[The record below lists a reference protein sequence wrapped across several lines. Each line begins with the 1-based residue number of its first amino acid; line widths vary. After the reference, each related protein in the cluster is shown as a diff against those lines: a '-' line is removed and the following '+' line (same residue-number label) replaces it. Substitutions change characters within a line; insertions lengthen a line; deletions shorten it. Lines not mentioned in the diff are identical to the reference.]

1 MGEKPNLFKR
11 VLFGTFNA
19 INVSRKIVINL
30 LFFGLI
36 IIFFVS
42 ISNDNEMIIV
52 ENNSALIL
60 DISGDIVEQ
69 KKQVDPMQAFM
80 NEALSNN
87 DQPPE
92 ILLADILKVI
102 DSAASDKR
110 ISSLVL
116 KLDRM
121 GSAGL
126 TKVNIIAQA
135 IDKFKESGKPVTA
148 IGENFTQDQ
157 YYLASYADDIWLDP
171 NGWLVLDGYGRYQ
184 LYYKSAIEKLAITP
198 HVFRV
203 GTYKSAVEPYMRDDM
218 SEQARESNQLWLND
232 LWSKYKVDVAE
243 QRGFQVSNFDETAD
257 ALVAKLEAVNGDL
270 AKYALDNGWVDSLKT
285 RNQVELAL
293 NEMLGVDDG
302 DDTYESVHF
311 RDYLSLLNL
320 EFPINHTFSDNVAVV
335 VAKGTILNGSQD
347 PGIIGGDSTARL
359 LRDAREDDSIK
370 AVVLRV
376 DSPGGSA
383 FASEI
388 IRQEVELL
396 KQAGKPVVASMGTY
410 AASGGYWISASADKI
425 YAAPTTITGSI
436 GIYGL
441 MMTFENALSKLGVY
455 TDGVGT
461 TEFAGFTPTR
471 PISNGIAQ
479 IIQMNVNK
487 GYQDFITLVADNRN
501 MTTTEVDSIA
511 QGRVWSGAKAKEL
524 GLVDELGGLED
535 AIVAAAEL
543 ADMEDYGTVLIEK
556 QLSPTDLFLKNV
568 FGQASAFLPE
578 SVFELSPIEK
588 AMTELKG
595 ELESLTHLNDPKNIY
610 TLCMSCDVQ

>member
-11 VLFGTFNA
+11 VLFGMFNA

-42 ISNDNEMIIV
+42 ISNDNEMILV

-218 SEQARESNQLWLND
+218 SDQAKESNQLWLND

-320 EFPINHTFSDNVAVV
+320 EFPIHHTFSDNVAVV

-588 AMTELKG
+588 AMAELKG
-595 ELESLTHLNDPKNIY
+595 ELESLTYLNDPKNIY

>member
-11 VLFGTFNA
+11 VLFGMFNA

-36 IIFFVS
+36 ILFFVS
-42 ISNDNEMIIV
+42 VSNDSEMIV
-52 ENNSALIL
+52 VKNNSALVL

-80 NEALSNN
+80 NETLSNN

-102 DSAASDKR
+102 ESAASDKR

-126 TKVNIIAQA
+126 TKVNIIAQT

-157 YYLASYADDIWLDP
+157 YYLASYADEIWLDP

-218 SEQARESNQLWLND
+218 SEQAKESNQLWLND
-232 LWSKYKVDVAE
+232 LWSKYKIDVAE

-257 ALVAKLEAVNGDL
+257 ALVVKLEAVNGDL

-285 RNQVELAL
+285 RNQVEQAL

-320 EFPINHTFSDNVAVV
+320 DFPIHHTFSDNVAVV

-359 LRDAREDDSIK
+359 LRDAREDDSVK

-535 AIVAAAEL
+535 AIIAAAEL

-588 AMTELKG
+588 AMAELKG
-595 ELESLTHLNDPKNIY
+595 ELESLTYLNDPKNIY
-610 TLCMSCDVQ
+610 TLCMSCDIQ

>member
-1 MGEKPNLFKR
+1 MGEKPNLFTR
-11 VLFGTFNA
+11 VLSSTFNA
-19 INVSRKIVINL
+19 INISRKIILNL

-42 ISNDNEMIIV
+42 VTNDSELVVV

-60 DISGDIVEQ
+60 DITGDIVEQ
-69 KKQVDPMQAFM
+69 RHQIDPMDTFV
-80 NEALSNN
+80 NEALGN
-87 DQPPE
+87 DEQHPE
-92 ILLADILKVI
+92 VLLADILSVI
-102 DSAASDKR
+102 DSAASDNK
-110 ISSLVL
+110 ISSLIL

-121 GSAGL
+121 GSSGL

-135 IDKFKESGKPVTA
+135 LEKFKESGKAITA

-157 YYLASYADDIWLDP
+157 YYLASYADEIWLDP
-171 NGWLVLDGYGRYQ
+171 NGWLILDGYGRYQ

-218 SEQARESNQLWLND
+218 SEQAKESNKLWLND
-232 LWSKYKVDVAE
+232 LWSKYKADVAD
-243 QRGFQVSNFDETAD
+243 QRGFAITNFDENSE
-257 ALVAKLEAVNGDL
+257 ALITKLEDVDGDL
-270 AKYALDNGWVDSLKT
+270 AMYALDNGWVDSLKT
-285 RNQVELAL
+285 RHQVKLAL
-293 NEMLGVDDG
+293 NEMLGVEDG
-302 DDTYESVHF
+302 DDNYRSVNF
-311 RDYLSLLNL
+311 REYLSTLALD
-320 EFPINHTFSDNVAVV
+320 FPIQPNFSDNVAVI
-335 VAKGTILNGSQD
+335 VAKGTILNGTQKA
-347 PGIIGGDSTARL
+347 GIIGGDSTARL
-359 LRDAREDDSIK
+359 LRDAREDDSVK

-441 MMTFENALSKLGVY
+441 MMTFENALSKLGIY

-461 TEFAGFTPTR
+461 TEFAGFSPTR
-471 PISNGIAQ
+471 PISDGVAK

-501 MTTTEVDSIA
+501 MSKQEVDSIA

-524 GLVDELGGLED
+524 GLVDELGSLED
-535 AIVAAAEL
+535 AIIAAADL
-543 ADMEDYGTVLIEK
+543 AEIEDYGTILIEK
-556 QLSPTDLFLKNV
+556 ELSPTDLFLKNV

-578 SVFELSPIEK
+578 STFALSPIEK
-588 AMTELKG
+588 AMAKLKG
-595 ELESLTHLNDPKNIY
+595 ELESLTYLNDPKNIY
-610 TLCMSCDVQ
+610 TLCMSCDIH

>member
-11 VLFGTFNA
+11 VLFGMFNA

-102 DSAASDKR
+102 ESAASDKR

-232 LWSKYKVDVAE
+232 LWNKYKIDVAE

-285 RNQVELAL
+285 RNQVEQAL

-311 RDYLSLLNL
+311 RDYLALLNL
-320 EFPINHTFSDNVAVV
+320 EFPIHHTFSDNVAVV

-588 AMTELKG
+588 AMAELKG
-595 ELESLTHLNDPKNIY
+595 ELESLTYLNDPKNIY

>member
-11 VLFGTFNA
+11 VLFGMFNA
-19 INVSRKIVINL
+19 INVCRKIVINL

-52 ENNSALIL
+52 EKNSALIL

-102 DSAASDKR
+102 ESAASDKR

-157 YYLASYADDIWLDP
+157 YYLASYADEIWLDP

-198 HVFRV
+198 HIFRV
-203 GTYKSAVEPYMRDDM
+203 GTYKSAVEPYIRDDM
-218 SEQARESNQLWLND
+218 SEQAKESNQLWLND
-232 LWSKYKVDVAE
+232 LWSKYKADVAE
-243 QRGFQVSNFDETAD
+243 QRGFKMTNFDETAD

-285 RNQVELAL
+285 RNQVEQAL
-293 NEMLGVDDG
+293 NEMLGVDEG
-302 DDTYESVHF
+302 DDTYESVRF

-320 EFPINHTFSDNVAVV
+320 DFPIHHTFSNNVAVV

-535 AIVAAAEL
+535 AIVSAAEL
-543 ADMEDYGTVLIEK
+543 ADMEDYGTILIEK

-588 AMTELKG
+588 AMAELKG
-595 ELESLTHLNDPKNIY
+595 ELESLTYLNDPKNIY

>member
-11 VLFGTFNA
+11 VLFGMFNA

-102 DSAASDKR
+102 ESAASDKR

-198 HVFRV
+198 HIFRV

-320 EFPINHTFSDNVAVV
+320 EFPIHHTFSDNVAVV

-441 MMTFENALSKLGVY
+441 MMTFENALRKLGVY

-588 AMTELKG
+588 AMAELKG
-595 ELESLTHLNDPKNIY
+595 ELESLTYLNDPKNIY